1 MNKSKVI
8 GITSLILMS
17 CLWGAMGPF
26 AKAAIE
32 GGIHQGVLTSFR
44 LIGCTFLFYFWSLF
58 LPKQH
63 VPLKDLGLMAIAAL
77 LGIVGDQGLFIWG
90 LSLTSPIDAS
100 VISTLIPVFTFILAI
115 IFLKQKLNLKQV
127 IGITLGLIGAI
138 IMVKSSSSGSTKEG
152 SIIGDLIII
161 LAMFSFASYM
171 AFFANLIKKYRVDV
185 MMKWLFLFSSIYILP
200 LLICNYD
207 NDALSQVTFITWS
220 ELSYVI
226 IGGTFLP
233 FLFMCIGQKYFN
245 PEVVGVF
252 HYIQPVVGCTLAVL
266 MGLATYTIDK
276 FVATILIFI
285 AVWLVVQ
292 KAKIPERKN

>member
-1 MNKSKVI
+1 M
-8 GITSLILMS
+8 
-17 CLWGAMGPF
+17 
-26 AKAAIE
+26 
-32 GGIHQGVLTSFR
+32 
-44 LIGCTFLFYFWSLF
+44 
-58 LPKQH
+58 
-63 VPLKDLGLMAIAAL
+63 
-77 LGIVGDQGLFIWG
+77 
-90 LSLTSPIDAS
+90 
-100 VISTLIPVFTFILAI
+100 FTFILAI

-171 AFFANLIKKYRVDV
+171 VFFAKLIKKYRVDV

-207 NDALSQVTFITWS
+207 NDALSQVSFITWS

-233 FLFMCIGQKYFN
+233 FLFMCIGQKHFN
-245 PEVVGVF
+245 PE
-252 HYIQPVVGCTLAVL
+252 VVGCTLAVL

-276 FVATILIFI
+276 FIATILIFI